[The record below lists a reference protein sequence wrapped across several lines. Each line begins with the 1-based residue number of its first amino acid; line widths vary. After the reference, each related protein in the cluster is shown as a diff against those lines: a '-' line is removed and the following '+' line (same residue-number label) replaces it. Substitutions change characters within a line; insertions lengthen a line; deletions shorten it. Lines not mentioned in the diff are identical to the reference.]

1 MGYCSYSTVK
11 FIKIDDKRL
20 ATLHYTFQICIF
32 LYIVVY
38 QIIGNLG
45 YADSAEPIG
54 SLRLSIQ
61 PPMKSG
67 DPNKDPNYQFDFPKL
82 NDLDYCAQNKNAS
95 ATTILPCKYFGE
107 IGSVFPVTGTSPFF
121 LSTRIQ
127 ESNQTL
133 VCRNPSDGET
143 CRQTFAFDCKP
154 DGKPCQDKSRA
165 EQEKF
170 FLAGIE
176 DFTLML
182 DHAAQSPTDPSLSGD
197 VSRMKGYLKGCN
209 SDDQRIEPSK
219 TPGGQDYYSISQL
232 LSTVKTK
239 SDNNKEDDVKCGT
252 TLDELSSVYESED
265 SIRYEGS
272 VIIITIEYSN
282 SKPWSGISKVIDYKY
297 SVTLL
302 HGAKSK
308 VMEGIYTKYPDQR
321 TIQNRHGIVFTV
333 LQQGSLKSFS
343 LITMLTKLTT
353 SLALL
358 AMATTVVDALMSYCL
373 KHKEV
378 YLKMKYSEIQVV
390 ENNDGSINY
399 RALDQG
405 EGSL

>member
-11 FIKIDDKRL
+11 FVTIDDKRL
-20 ATLHYTFQICIF
+20 ATLHYLFQLCIF

-45 YADSAEPIG
+45 YADSSEPVG

-61 PPMKSG
+61 PPMKKG
-67 DPNKDPNYQFDFPKL
+67 DPNKDPDYEYDFP
-82 NDLDYCAQNKNAS
+82 DLTALEYCAQNENAS
-95 ATTILPCKYFGE
+95 AVSVLPCKYFGE

-133 VCRNPSDGET
+133 VCREPRNGKACKQTYAFS
-143 CRQTFAFDCKP
+143 CRP
-154 DGKPCQDKSRA
+154 DGKPCYSKDRA

-176 DFTLML
+176 DFTLMI
-182 DHAAQSPTDPSLSGD
+182 DHAAQSPVDPSLSGD
-197 VSRMKGYLKGCN
+197 VSRMKGFLKGCKHP
-209 SDDQRIEPSK
+209 DQRIMPMK
-219 TPGGQDYYSISQL
+219 TPGGQDFFPISQL
-232 LSTVKTK
+232 LSTVEVTK
-239 SDNNKEDDVKCGT
+239 GDGKNQCGT
-252 TLDELSSVYESED
+252 SLDELSSVYKSED
-265 SIRYEGS
+265 SNRYEGA

-282 SKPWSGISKVIDYKY
+282 SKNWKGISETIEYTY
-297 SVTLL
+297 SVAILN
-302 HGAKSK
+302 GAKSK
-308 VMEGIYTKYPDQR
+308 VMEGISTTYPDKR
-321 TIQNRHGIVFTV
+321 IIQNRHGIVFTV
-333 LQQGSLKSFS
+333 QQQGSLKSFS

-373 KHKEV
+373 KHKKV
-378 YLKMKYSEIQVV
+378 YLKMKYSEVKV
-390 ENNDGSINY
+390 TEDEHGSLNY
-399 RALDQG
+399 RALDEG
-405 EGSL
+405 EGSI